1 MTQTKEKWRDPF
13 YLNFMGACD
22 GVTYVNKHWI
32 TPKVC
37 IGDAESSYER
47 FDIVVNANY
56 PHNYVKHGN
65 IGRKE
70 MTDYKCTLYLV
81 GMCDHDT
88 EDIIPYVE
96 DLIPRLKIKY
106 NEKPSLK
113 ILFHCFAGK
122 SRSVSLALAYLVE
135 VIGMNLDDALS
146 LIKEKRPH
154 VDPRPLFIETLRNK
168 YLDK

>member
-13 YLNFMGACD
+13 YLNFMGAFD
-22 GVTYVNKHWI
+22 GVLIINKHWI
-32 TPKVC
+32 TPNVC
-37 IGDAESSYER
+37 IGDAESSYEA
-47 FDIVVNANY
+47 FDVIVNANY
-56 PHNYVKHGN
+56 PHNYVKHAN

-70 MTDYKCTLYLV
+70 MTDYKCTLFLV

-106 NEKPSLK
+106 KENPSMK

-122 SRSVSLALAYLVE
+122 SRSVCLALAYLVE
-135 VIGMNLDDALS
+135 VLDMKVDEALA

-154 VDPRPLFIETLRNK
+154 VDPRPLFIQELRNK
-168 YLDK
+168 YLNK

>member
-1 MTQTKEKWRDPF
+1 MTQTKEKWEKPF
-13 YLNFMGACD
+13 YLNFMGAFNNSNRI
-22 GVTYVNKHWI
+22 NKNWI
-32 TPKVC
+32 TSNVC

-47 FDIVVNANY
+47 FDVVVNANY
-56 PHNYVKHGN
+56 PHNYVKHAN

-70 MTDYKCTLYLV
+70 MTDYKCTLFLV

-106 NEKPSLK
+106 NENPSMK

-135 VIGMNLDDALS
+135 VIGMDVDQALA
-146 LIKEKRPH
+146 LIREKRPQ
-154 VDPRPLFIETLRNK
+154 VEPRPLFIQELRNK
-168 YLDK
+168 YLNK